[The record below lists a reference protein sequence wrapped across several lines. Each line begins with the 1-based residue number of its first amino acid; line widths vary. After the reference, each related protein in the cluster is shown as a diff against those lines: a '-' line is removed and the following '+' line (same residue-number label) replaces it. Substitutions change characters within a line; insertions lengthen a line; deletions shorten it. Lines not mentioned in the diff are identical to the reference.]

1 VSESSGD
8 TADLVLTQPGGM
20 EYLTFSTETTQTL
33 TEAPPPDN
41 TYSLD
46 HILPIPGDEL
56 FEITS
61 ALTPN
66 IAYYLPRNVDVD
78 ALGRLAPKLEPAEMG
93 GDADAGGGARRDR
106 EWVEIEEE
114 WVGVLWRTG
123 RRVRGRA
130 TMM

>member
-1 VSESSGD
+1 
-8 TADLVLTQPGGM
+8 M
-20 EYLTFSTETTQTL
+20 EYLTFSTATTHG
-33 TEAPPPDN
+33 EAPEN

-78 ALGRLAPKLEPAEMG
+78 ALGRLAPKLESAEMG
-93 GDADAGGGARRDR
+93 ADAEAGGDHARRDR

-114 WVGVLWRTG
+114 WVGDKLKAVTAYFGGL
-123 RRVRGRA
+123 VA
-130 TMM
+130 E